1 MEPAQRYLVP
11 GQASAGES
19 WTPDSC
25 PELLFYGGFMRTR
38 LLGRTGLK
46 VSELCLGTMT
56 FGSVAGG
63 RRVPGCD
70 EKESLAILNAYLE
83 RGGNFIDTADSYADG
98 RSEEILG
105 VGLKARRDDVVLAT
119 KVFFPAGPGAN
130 RKGLS
135 RKHLFEGIE
144 ASLRRLQTDYLDLY
158 QVHCFD
164 ARTPL
169 DETLSAL
176 DALIREGKVRYIGCS
191 NFGAWQLA
199 KALGVS
205 AFHGY
210 ARFDCLQPQYSL
222 VCRSIDR
229 EILPLCRAEG
239 VGVIAWSPLGGGFL
253 SGKYRSGESAPQS
266 SRLAD
271 SDPSTRV
278 WVERLFTERNYGI
291 LRAAEEASARLGKTL
306 SQVALAW
313 LLAAPGVTSVIIGA
327 RKVSQLQENLA
338 AGDFEFPPDEWKKL
352 DAASALPLEYPQ
364 DFQAWVDPLIHADV
378 GSRI

>member
-1 MEPAQRYLVP
+1 
-11 GQASAGES
+11 
-19 WTPDSC
+19 
-25 PELLFYGGFMRTR
+25 
-38 LLGRTGLK
+38 LK
-46 VSELCLGTMT
+46 VSEICLGTMT
-56 FGSVAGG
+56 FGSEPGG

-70 EKESLAILNAYLE
+70 EKESLAILNAYLGQ
-83 RGGNFIDTADSYADG
+83 GGNFLDTADGYADG

-105 VGLKARRDDVVLAT
+105 RGLKGRRDDVVLAT

-135 RKHLFEGIE
+135 RKHIFEGIE
-144 ASLRRLQTDYLDLY
+144 ASLHRLQTDYIDLY

-164 ARTPL
+164 SRTPL
-169 DETLSAL
+169 EETLGAL
-176 DALIREGKVRYIGCS
+176 DALVGQGKVRYLGCS

-205 AFHGY
+205 ALHHY

-253 SGKYRSGESAPQS
+253 SGKYRSGEAPPDA

-271 SDPSTRV
+271 SDPSMRS
-278 WVERLFTERNYGI
+278 WVERLFTEKNYQT
-291 LRAAEEASARLGKTL
+291 LRAVEECGVRLGKTL
-306 SQVALAW
+306 SQVSVAW
-313 LLAAPGVTSVIIGA
+313 LIAMPGVTSAIIGA
-327 RKVSQLQENLA
+327 RNLRQLEDTMGA
-338 AGDFEFPPDEWKKL
+338 VGWDFPPDEWKKL
-352 DAASALPLEYPQ
+352 DAVSALPLEYPQ
-364 DFQAWVDPLIHADV
+364 DFQSWVESLIHGDLSA
-378 GSRI
+378 

>member
-1 MEPAQRYLVP
+1 M
-11 GQASAGES
+11 
-19 WTPDSC
+19 
-25 PELLFYGGFMRTR
+25 
-38 LLGRTGLK
+38 
-46 VSELCLGTMT
+46 
-56 FGSVAGG
+56 
-63 RRVPGCD
+63 PGCD

-83 RGGNFIDTADSYADG
+83 QGGNFVDTADGYADG

-105 VGLKARRDDVVLAT
+105 KGLRQRRDDVVLAT
-119 KVFFPAGPGAN
+119 KVFFPAGSGAN

-135 RKHLFEGIE
+135 RKHIFEGIE
-144 ASLRRLQTDYLDLY
+144 ASLRRLQTDYVDLY

-164 ARTPL
+164 GHTPL
-169 DETLSAL
+169 EETLSAL
-176 DALIREGKVRYIGCS
+176 DALVRAGKVRYLGCS
-191 NFGAWQLA
+191 NFGAWQLS

-205 AFHGY
+205 TVHGY

-253 SGKYRSGESAPQS
+253 SAKYRSGETAPQS

-271 SDPSTRV
+271 SDPSTRG

-291 LRAAEEASARLGKTL
+291 LRALEETSALLGKTP

-313 LLAAPGVTSVIIGA
+313 LLAVPGVTSAIIGA
-327 RKVSQLQENLA
+327 RDLSQLQQNLG
-338 AGDFEFPPDEWKKL
+338 AGDWEFPPDEWKKL
-352 DAASALPLEYPQ
+352 DDASALPVEYPQ
-364 DFQAWVDPLIHADV
+364 DFQDWVNPIIHGDLGPHV
-378 GSRI
+378 